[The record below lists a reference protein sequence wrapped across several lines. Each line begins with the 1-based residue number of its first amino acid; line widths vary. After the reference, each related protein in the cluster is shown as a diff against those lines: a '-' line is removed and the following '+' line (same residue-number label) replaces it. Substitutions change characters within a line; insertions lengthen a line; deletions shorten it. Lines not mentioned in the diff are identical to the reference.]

1 MVIEGIGFIVDGRQS
16 NIFCDVQIEQGKIVP
31 TEIVEFK
38 IQNYNF

>member
-1 MVIEGIGFIVDGRQS
+1 MVIVIIGSEVDGRHS
-16 NIFCDVQIEQGKIVP
+16 EVFFDVQIEQGKIIP